1 MPVLNRVADLAAD
14 IIAWRR
20 DLHAHPEL
28 LYEVHRTAAF
38 VASQLRAFGC
48 EEVVTGLGRTGV
60 VGILRGRQTRSGRAV
75 AIRADMDALP
85 IQEAG
90 DRPHRSRHDG
100 FMHACGHDGHTA
112 MVLGAARYLAETRNF
127 DGTAVFIFQPAEE
140 GGAGGLAMV
149 EDGLMDRFGIQE
161 VFAIHNMPGIPEGH
175 FALRSGPIMAA
186 GDKFEIT
193 IEGRGGHA
201 AKPHETIDPIVV
213 GAALVQALQTIAS
226 RNIDPLD
233 SCVVSVTQFHAGQSH
248 NIIAPTAFLMGTIRT
263 LNARLRDYAETRLR
277 EIVAGIATAHGAS
290 APVQVKRGYPITIN
304 DDAATRF
311 AAEVAG
317 EIVGRD
323 RVETET
329 PPSMGGEDFSY
340 MLQKRPGAMIFLGN
354 GDSAGLHHPDYDFND
369 GIIPTGVSFWARLI
383 ERAMPVG

>member
-1 MPVLNRVADLAAD
+1 VVAL
-14 IIAWRR
+14 
-20 DLHAHPEL
+20 
-28 LYEVHRTAAF
+28 
-38 VASQLRAFGC
+38 
-48 EEVVTGLGRTGV
+48 
-60 VGILRGRQTRSGRAV
+60 
-75 AIRADMDALP
+75 RADMDALP

-90 DRPHRSRHDG
+90 DRPHRSLHDG

-149 EDGLMDRFGIQE
+149 EDGLMERFGIQE

-213 GAALVQALQTIAS
+213 GATLVQALQTIAS
-226 RNIDPLD
+226 RNVDPLE

-248 NIIAPTAFLMGTIRT
+248 NVIAPTAFLMGTIRT

-277 EIVAGIATAHGAS
+277 EIVAGVAAAHGAS
-290 APVQVKRGYPITIN
+290 AVVQVKRGYPITIN
-304 DDAATRF
+304 DGAASRF

-340 MLQKRPGAMIFLGN
+340 MLQQRPGAMIFIGN

-383 ERAMPVG
+383 ERAMPVA